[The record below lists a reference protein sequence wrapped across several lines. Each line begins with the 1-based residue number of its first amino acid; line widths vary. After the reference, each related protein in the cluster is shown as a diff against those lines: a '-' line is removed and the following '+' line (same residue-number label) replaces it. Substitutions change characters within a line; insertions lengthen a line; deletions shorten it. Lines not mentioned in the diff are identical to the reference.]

1 MMNHL
6 KSIVFTEICQF
17 PLYEGADGREMR
29 MDIHSEYSLCH
40 TCTLGHAHST
50 QLLVGDLS

>member
-17 PLYEGADGREMR
+17 PLYKGADGREMR
-29 MDIHSEYSLCH
+29 MDIHRESSLCH

-50 QLLVGDLS
+50 QLLVGDPS